1 MNSRFLTQL
10 DNQVVAASDRFVRR
24 CLLAE
29 RAAYQARLGEINLAR
44 EDLEIA
50 KSENNLEP
58 NARVSI
64 LINVADGM
72 INYYQDMSPVAND
85 RYQRARALAI
95 ASGQDDLQSR
105 IDSLIALLEYGFHHF
120 DRMFRYLEEAAK
132 NVSAD
137 DNQTLCRICMITG
150 QTLHLANSYD
160 LSIVW
165 YQKAKYFANEAR
177 DDASMSALLHNMAS
191 IWAVNWRN
199 SQLGKIATTD
209 SPQVAR
215 VGANSTSNYDQIIG
229 SSALAAL
236 TPLMKAQILSLEHKY
251 EEALK
256 IYSLTLPSLSLKA
269 LGGWMSWLLADMAWC
284 NLQLGNIDEAR
295 TGFKRSYDGLRDTH
309 HHDDRAATLSR
320 LSEGL
325 DMLGQKDIAS
335 SHKLK
340 AIEAWEAFTQL
351 QAEMRDMTREFLEK
365 QKCLLEI
372 GSS

>member
-10 DNQVVAASDRFVRR
+10 DNQVIAANDRFARR

-44 EDLEIA
+44 DDLEVA
-50 KSENNLEP
+50 KGENNLEP
-58 NARVSI
+58 NVRVSI
-64 LINVADGM
+64 LVNVADGM

-85 RYQRARALAI
+85 RYQRARALAV
-95 ASGQDDLQSR
+95 AAGQDELQAR
-105 IDSLIALLEYGFHHF
+105 IDSLIALLEYGLHHF

-132 NVSAD
+132 KVSAD

-150 QTLHLANSYD
+150 QTLHLANNYD

-165 YQKAKYFANEAR
+165 YQKAKYFANQAH

-199 SQLGKIATTD
+199 SQLGKIATSD
-209 SPQVAR
+209 DPQMAR
-215 VGANSTSNYDQIIG
+215 VGANSTSNFDQIIG
-229 SSALAAL
+229 SSALASL
-236 TPLMKAQILSLEHKY
+236 TPLMKAQILSLENKY

-256 IYSLTLPSLSLKA
+256 IYCLTLPTLSLKA

-284 NLQLGNIDEAR
+284 NLQLGNLDEAR
-295 TGFKRSYDGLRDTH
+295 IGFEQSLDGLRDEYH
-309 HHDDRAATLSR
+309 LDDRAATLSR

-325 DMLGQKDIAS
+325 EMLEQKDIAS
-335 SHKLK
+335 FHKLK
-340 AIEAWEAFTQL
+340 AIEAWKAFIQL
-351 QAEMRDMTREFLEK
+351 QAEMRDMAREFLEK
-365 QKCLLEI
+365 QQCLLEI
-372 GSS
+372 GNS